1 MLPDVQEVVLAWG
14 CNTTA
19 HFSFSRRSRLTR
31 RDGFASLLKQRAQSN
46 QWFVVYSQPNRFGCA
61 RLGLTVGK
69 RFVPKAVQRNKI
81 KRMIRECFRSISRD
95 GVERDVVIRL
105 RTRLE
110 KKDQANARLA
120 LVEVLLGILSKNEAL
135 TISHPKVL

>member
-1 MLPDVQEVVLAWG
+1 
-14 CNTTA
+14 
-19 HFSFSRRSRLTR
+19 
-31 RDGFASLLKQRAQSN
+31 
-46 QWFVVYSQPNRFGCA
+46 
-61 RLGLTVGK
+61 
-69 RFVPKAVQRNKI
+69 
-81 KRMIRECFRSISRD
+81 MIRECFRSISRD

-105 RTRLE
+105 RARLE